1 MGIIKKW
8 NIFLLSVIV
17 ISGCAASGQEASEVR
32 ESAENTRRNPTETIQ
47 EESEQNPEEM
57 GNTSE
62 ETGRDSVGKDSSE
75 IEEIWEKG
83 YKLPLEPDVQAEA
96 EEDCIQAMGKI
107 RAVYIEAEK
116 GDALNP
122 VLQDETI
129 LKMYDIL
136 QETGCP
142 VAASGFYYTM
152 GNDKK
157 MEAFLEDCLSGKES
171 RIVLYKLCTGG
182 GINRS
187 QFLFDGNDMYVV
199 DTVSMWNE
207 KNSPYISNSSYTRI
221 KDWEY
226 TEKGWFSYEYC
237 MPEFPDVTEIANGN
251 SLLRVKPVKEEYIRM
266 AESYLLPIGYM
277 GNNLLRSDW
286 NEEHLED
293 LDYTGLY
300 ESLYRMK
307 YQNTFDAKKYEDG
320 IPKEEFEDLIMEFLP
335 VTREELARYAAFDEE
350 KQNYRWKRL
359 GPLTYMANSFS
370 TSIPEVTDI
379 TENPDGTLL
388 VSVDVVCPARGED
401 SLMSHVLTLRIMEDG
416 SVRYLGNQILGDG
429 LEKITEYQYR
439 LSK

>member
-1 MGIIKKW
+1 MGKIKKW
-8 NIFLLSVIV
+8 RILLLSAIV

-32 ESAENTRRNPTETIQ
+32 ES
-47 EESEQNPEEM
+47 SEDTCRKDYSEM
-57 GNTSE
+57 
-62 ETGRDSVGKDSSE
+62 
-75 IEEIWEKG
+75 EEIWEKG
-83 YKLPLEPDVQAEA
+83 YKLPLEPAVQAEA
-96 EEDCIQAMGKI
+96 EKDCIQAMEKI

-129 LKMYDIL
+129 LKMYEIL
-136 QETGCP
+136 LETDCS
-142 VAASGFYYTM
+142 VTASGFYYTL
-152 GNDKK
+152 GNYKK

-171 RIVLYKLCTGG
+171 RIVLYKIYTGG

-207 KNSPYISNSSYTRI
+207 DDSPYISNSSYTRL

-251 SLLRVKPVKEEYIRM
+251 NLLRVKPVKEEYIRM

-286 NEEHLED
+286 NEGHLEA
-293 LDYTGLY
+293 LDYNGLY
-300 ESLYRMK
+300 EYLYSMK
-307 YQNTFDAKKYEDG
+307 YQNTFDAKRYEDG
-320 IPKEEFEDLIMEFLP
+320 IPEEEFENLIMEFLP
-335 VTREELARYAAFDEE
+335 VTREGLARYAVFDAE
-350 KQNYRWKRL
+350 KQNYSWKRL

-370 TSIPEVTDI
+370 SSIPEVTDI
-379 TENPDGTLL
+379 TENPDGTLS
-388 VSVDVVCPARGED
+388 VSIDVVCPARGED
-401 SLMSHVLTLRIMEDG
+401 SLMSHVLVLRIMEDG

-429 LEKITEYQYR
+429 LEKITKYQYR